1 MLDDSPNTLPSNT
14 LTETALNRLR
24 GAILGGALAPE
35 EKLRLRAL
43 SERFGIGATPLR
55 EALSR
60 LAAEGLVLSEGQRGF
75 SVPPIT
81 REHLLDIT
89 RSRQIT
95 EAEALRQAMALG
107 DAAWED
113 EIVASFHLLKRQLE
127 RREATEA
134 WLDAYE
140 ARHHR
145 FHRALI
151 AACPLNAL
159 KGFCEALYGQTTRYR
174 RVLTGAGLLTR
185 SVDAHHVLME
195 KVLARAPDAP
205 AELAAHIGTTA
216 EAVLAV
222 LASAAKDGA
231 AAPTA
236 L

>member
-1 MLDDSPNTLPSNT
+1 MLDDAPNT
-14 LTETALNRLR
+14 LTEAAHARLR
-24 GAILGGALAPE
+24 GAILGGTLAPD
-35 EKLRLRAL
+35 EKLRLKAL

-60 LAAEGLVLSEGQRGF
+60 LAAEGLVVAEGQRGF

-81 REHLLDIT
+81 RENLLDIT
-89 RSRQIT
+89 RTRQFM

-127 RREATEA
+127 RREDSEP
-134 WLDAYE
+134 WLDTYE
-140 ARHHR
+140 VKHQR

-159 KGFCEALYGQTTRYR
+159 KGFCEALYGQTMRYR

-195 KVLARAPDAP
+195 KVLARTPDAP
-205 AELAAHIGTTA
+205 EELAAHIGTTA

-222 LASAAKDGA
+222 LEAGG
-231 AAPTA
+231 
-236 L
+236 